1 MRDMHVSVERDSF
14 HPDSGWMGKL
24 SDLQYLESCTHLG
37 SPKIASSKLPVV
49 SHLPWTNSTVTNL
62 KWWQAAS
69 QVSGANLLP
78 SLALTPGHHDKTLLI
93 LPSTSLWRSRCDS
106 SCWSILLTLVL
117 QENTAWDLPAVTLRE
132 GSRISLELLQ
142 LHIFSLIALTY
153 CGTKCVKWKKRQCR
167 RVTAFCA
174 CWY

>member
-1 MRDMHVSVERDSF
+1 
-14 HPDSGWMGKL
+14 MGKL
-24 SDLQYLESCTHLG
+24 RAIWSTSSRATLVTRRG
-37 SPKIASSKLPVV
+37 FPIIASFRLSVV
-49 SHLPWTNSTVTNL
+49 SHLLWINATRTML
-62 KWWQAAS
+62 KWRYAAS
-69 QVSGANLLP
+69 QASGDNLLP
-78 SLALTPGHHDKTLLI
+78 SLTPTPGHHDKILLI
-93 LPSTSLWRSRCDS
+93 LPSTSFWRSRCDS

-117 QENTAWDLPAVTLRE
+117 QENTTWDVRPVTLRE